1 LSLLNTQTSK
11 LRPPATVAIWSTL
24 WPILAAVSL
33 GLLANFAIGP
43 YIGGYAATILLQI
56 GINIILAVSL
66 TVVNGFTGQFSMGHA
81 AFMVLGG
88 YVAAG
93 IVYYGSI
100 RLFGSADFVG
110 GRLSYT
116 GIDTYDGPLIG
127 KGDFLFVAATIAGG
141 LFAAG
146 AGYVVGLPSLRL
158 RGDYLAIVTLG
169 FGEIVRVLLQGT
181 RDQYQFSTL
190 DEAKNAP
197 IWEIPLHMGGAHG
210 FSIFPTY
217 ATLFWVWMWVVVT
230 LVFIFRVKASST
242 GRAFLSIREDEIAA
256 QAMGINITRQKVRAF
271 TLASFFAG
279 VAGAL
284 SAMYVGAINAT
295 DAGFQRSFDFIIMVV
310 LGGLGSI
317 SGAVLAAIILT
328 ILPEALRDLAQYRLI
343 IYALLLII
351 MMILRPQ
358 GLFGLKEIWDLRWAR
373 RLLGKS
379 SKGGAA

>member
-1 LSLLNTQTSK
+1 MSLLREQTAK
-11 LRPPATVAIWSTL
+11 IRPPATVALWSTS
-24 WPILAAVSL
+24 WPMLAAIVV

-43 YIGGYAATILLQI
+43 LIGGYPANIFLQI

-81 AFMVLGG
+81 AFMAVGG

-100 RLFGSADFVG
+100 RLFGTAEFAG

-116 GIDTYDGPLIG
+116 GIDAFEGPLIG

-181 RDQYQFSTL
+181 KDQYQFATL
-190 DEAKNAP
+190 ETARNAP
-197 IWEIPLHMGGAHG
+197 IWELPFHMGGAHG
-210 FSIFPTY
+210 FSLFPTY
-217 ATLFWVWMWVVVT
+217 ATLFWVWLWVVIT
-230 LVFIFRVKASST
+230 LVFIYRIKASST

-256 QAMGINITRQKVRAF
+256 QAMGINITKQKVRAF

-284 SAMYVGAINAT
+284 SALYVSAINPV
-295 DAGFQRSFDFIIMVV
+295 DGGFQRSFDFIIMVV

-328 ILPEALRDLAQYRLI
+328 ILPEALRDLAQYRLV
-343 IYALLLII
+343 IYALLLIL

-358 GLFGLKEIWDLRWAR
+358 GLFGLKEIWEFDWAR
-373 RLLGKS
+373 RLVGKPP
-379 SKGGAA
+379 KGGGE